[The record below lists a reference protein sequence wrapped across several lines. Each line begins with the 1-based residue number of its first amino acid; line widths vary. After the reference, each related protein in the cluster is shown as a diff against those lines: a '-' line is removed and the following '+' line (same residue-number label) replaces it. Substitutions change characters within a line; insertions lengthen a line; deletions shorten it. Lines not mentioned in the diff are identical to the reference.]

1 MKFETV
7 VPKAEIQSIKE
18 FVSTQSDRRFYKFR
32 EATNLAAT
40 KPPIIKDRF
49 WRALVCMRLTSQ
61 QKSGPTGPV
70 ATLSAT
76 NPFPLSLDVMQ
87 KHRKDPLSLLV
98 TTLSAIRRMRHYNVA
113 GLQLAKNYEWLENGN
128 WDSII
133 EKCNQLRKPGSVIQ
147 ERTVA
152 QHVAENFKGI
162 GPKQARNI
170 LQALGLTRFEIPIDS
185 RFVGWLKNHIEFP
198 FPITGKLLSD
208 AGYYEF
214 VLDAIQ
220 DVCERAN
227 VIPCMLDAAV
237 FAEGDG
243 DDWSIEAMQF

>member
-7 VPKAEIQSIKE
+7 VSKAEVQSIKE

-32 EATNLAAT
+32 EATNLAAL
-40 KPPIIKDRF
+40 KPPVTKDRF

-76 NPFPLSLDVMQ
+76 NPFLLSLNVMQ

-98 TTLSAIRRMRHYNVA
+98 TTLSAIRGMRHYNVA
-113 GLQLAKNYEWLENGN
+113 GSQLAKNFEWLEKGN
-128 WDSII
+128 WGSVI
-133 EKCNQLRKPGSVIQ
+133 EKCNQLRKPSSVIQ
-147 ERTVA
+147 ERA
-152 QHVAENFKGI
+152 IARYVAENFKGV

-185 RFVGWLKNHIEFP
+185 RFVSWLKDRIEFP
-198 FPITGKLLSD
+198 FPVTGQLLSD

-220 DVCERAN
+220 HICERAN
-227 VIPCMLDAAV
+227 VIPCMLDAAI
-237 FAEGDG
+237 FAESDA
-243 DDWSIEAMQF
+243 DSWRLRALKY